1 MWYISVPAMKHCLKM
16 IPSVYCWVA
25 DRFIMATNSVL
36 KSLKYHTIAGWS
48 GTAEFDYMSE
58 STVNKENWTK

>member
-1 MWYISVPAMKHCLKM
+1 M